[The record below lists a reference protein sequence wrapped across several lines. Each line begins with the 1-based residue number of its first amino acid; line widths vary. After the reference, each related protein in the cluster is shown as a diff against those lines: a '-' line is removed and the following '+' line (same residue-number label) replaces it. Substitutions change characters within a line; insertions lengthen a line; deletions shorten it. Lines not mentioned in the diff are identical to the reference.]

1 MFTTEQGAVRPY
13 EFPDQVH
20 LAISYEMELNK
31 ESIERTVY
39 TFLDWLGD
47 VGGLMGILF
56 DIGGFFLIFV
66 TGNGLNY
73 LLLSSLFKE

>member
-1 MFTTEQGAVRPY
+1 MFATVPSAVRPY
-13 EFPDQVH
+13 EFPDKVH

-31 ESIERTVY
+31 ESIDRTVY

-56 DIGGFFLIFV
+56 DIGGFCLIFV